1 MAARRDGRPL
11 PSPVRICLLFV
22 MPCLTI
28 RRKKLEHDQEKMPSS
43 KVDQLQIG
51 DVQSLDVDTQS
62 IMQIEVPPWSES
74 YDLSSTEV
82 DGELH

>member
-1 MAARRDGRPL
+1 
-11 PSPVRICLLFV
+11 
-22 MPCLTI
+22 MPCLTM

>member
-1 MAARRDGRPL
+1 
-11 PSPVRICLLFV
+11 

-74 YDLSSTEV
+74 YGLSSTEV